1 MENSTKSMELKAR
14 ELLRDVRLDCESAAV
29 TELIDDTLSAIRE
42 SIDKIPQDLKVGGDE
57 APGFIRDIGSDKVD
71 FTFKKPKSIE
81 VAGSYAMQS
90 LAKPYASVDVFLR
103 LPKECFH
110 EKDYL
115 NHRYHG
121 KRCIYL
127 CVIKKYLG
135 SSSLIKKIEWS
146 TFQNEARKPVLLVYP
161 VQELEEI
168 PEFSMRII
176 PVATSLFDASKLKL
190 SRSNLRAFSQGDDA
204 QATPNYNHS
213 ILEDMFMEGND
224 YFVRKTLHG
233 RKEFGDALI
242 LMKVWARLRTSVYSH
257 DCFNGFLISVI
268 MAYLA
273 SEKGGNRIN
282 SLMNA
287 LQIFRVTLEF
297 IAAPKLWD
305 KGLSLQPQG
314 LLLQPHGH
322 CRMTKEDWRRCL
334 QLFPL
339 VLIDSS
345 GHFNL
350 AFRVSKSGILEFHE
364 EAAATLNCLGRCEDG
379 GFEGV
384 FTTKVDFAAKYD
396 YCMRVNL
403 NGNSEIYASGLC
415 SDKEFWRTYEEKVHT
430 LIEQGLN
437 DRAKLIRV
445 IWRNNTELNVEEGL
459 SKFSADP
466 LLVGVLCSSS
476 EKSVRMVDIG
486 PNSENKEEAT
496 DDTLYVPR
504 LPNLEGFGVKN
515 QSFVGLEMELLQKA
529 QENLV
534 VVADQLDFCL
544 PSGVRDSI
552 SSSGNLLEA
561 FEALSKCLRKLDD
574 IPLRVIS
581 VQPLD
586 SAFRLTSVFPPQ
598 PHPLATAKGTGL
610 KSKKLVSTCIQP
622 LEVLIQLER
631 SGKWPKE
638 DMPIRQTRS
647 VYLLKIGER
656 RVNLNL
662 KNWGIACT
670 ATEDEV
676 DVLMSGY
683 AFRLRLSYG
692 RGLKISQRQ
701 YQLRQAL
708 TVDQEVFIHGLHS
721 GMINGLQGIYPTFGP
736 VVRLAK
742 RWIASHLFSSFL
754 AEEAIELL
762 VAYLFLKPSPF
773 PVPCSRITGYLRF
786 LRLLSN
792 YDWNFSPLIVDINN
806 VLTVEDEKKINEDFM
821 LTRKVYKEKMQNV
834 EPAMFLATAYD
845 KASMAWTRVSPNSS
859 LPPDRRSLSHTT
871 PSLLSL
877 ATPLVALT
885 GIASARVAP
894 VMRKS
899 EKWEFDDWEFVEEGL
914 VLGLAEEDEYCSVP
928 LCRSPN
934 SQWQAK
940 AKEGGHHQQREE
952 VGRMMAYARS
962 SADYLT
968 KLIMQ
973 GQTDSHIWESLF
985 RTPLNNYD
993 AVLLLHGDRLPFPE
1007 HQLFSNDIAQ
1017 GKLVARG
1024 KASKIFNPYIRLQG
1038 SLDDVKDKLLVNFDP
1053 LRCYI
1058 EDLKKE
1064 FPHTFTLWFDTF
1076 GGDAIGLTWEQRE
1089 SKKRPREEP
1098 GKDKVD
1104 PMEVLRD
1111 VARCGKGLVRSVH
1124 LIKAPRC

>member
-1 MENSTKSMELKAR
+1 MELSEGKSMELKAN
-14 ELLRDVRLDCESAAV
+14 ELLKDVRLDCGSVAV
-29 TELIDDTLSAIRE
+29 TELIDGTLSAIRE
-42 SIDKIPQDLKVGGDE
+42 SIDKIPQDLKVGADE
-57 APGFIRDIGSDKVD
+57 APGFVRDIGADKVD
-71 FTFKKPKSIE
+71 FVFMKPKSIE

-90 LAKPYASVDVFLR
+90 LAMPNASVDVFLR

-135 SSSLIKKIEWS
+135 FSSVIKKIEWS

-168 PEFSMRII
+168 PEFSIRII
-176 PVATSLFDASKLKL
+176 PVATSLFDVSKLKL
-190 SRSNLRAFSQGDDA
+190 SRSNLRAFSQGDNA

-242 LMKVWARLRTSVYSH
+242 LMKVWARLRASVYSH

-268 MAYLA
+268 MVYLA

-314 LLLQPHGH
+314 FLLQPHGH
-322 CRMTKEDWRRCL
+322 CSMTKEL
-334 QLFPL
+334 
-339 VLIDSS
+339 
-345 GHFNL
+345 
-350 AFRVSKSGILEFHE
+350 HE
-364 EAAATLNCLGRCEDG
+364 EAAATLNCLSRCEDG
-379 GFEGV
+379 GFEGA

-403 NGNSEIYASGLC
+403 NGNSEIYASGFC
-415 SDKEFWRTYEEKVHT
+415 SDREFWRTYEEKVHT

-445 IWRNNTELNVEEGL
+445 IWRNNSTKLNVEEGL
-459 SKFSADP
+459 SKFSVDP
-466 LLVGVLCSSS
+466 LLVGVLCSSF

-486 PNSENKEEAT
+486 PISENKEEASKFRRFWGEKSELRRFKDGT
-496 DDTLYVPR
+496 IAESTVWECEQWERHLIVKR
-504 LPNLEGFGVKN
+504 ILEYI
-515 QSFVGLEMELLQKA
+515 LLRHLSLSK
-529 QENLV
+529 ENLV
-534 VVADQLDFCL
+534 VVAGQLDFGL
-544 PSGVRDSI
+544 LSGVRGIIHQRIPVSRL
-552 SSSGNLLEA
+552 NLNFWNFA
-561 FEALSKCLRKLDD
+561 RGIEALSKCLRKLDD
-574 IPLRVIS
+574 IPLKIS
-581 VQPLD
+581 NMSVRKEASSVCQMKSGYLEISWSPARSLHYLFR
-586 SAFRLTSVFPPQ
+586 SFCGVAFRLTSVFPPQ

-610 KSKKLVSTCIQP
+610 KSQKLLSTCIQP
-622 LEVLIQLER
+622 LEVMIQLER

-638 DMPIRQTRS
+638 DMLIRKTIS
-647 VYLLKIGER
+647 VFLLKIAES
-656 RVNLNL
+656 L

-683 AFRLRLSYG
+683 AFRLRLFYD
-692 RGLKISQRQ
+692 RGLKISQTQ

-708 TVDQEVFIHGLHS
+708 SMDQEVFIRGQHS

-762 VAYLFLKPSPF
+762 VAYLFLRPSPF
-773 PVPCSRITGYLRF
+773 PVPYSRITGYLRF

-806 VLTVEDEKKINEDFM
+806 VLTVEDEKKINENFM

-845 KASMAWTRVSPNSS
+845 KASMAWTRVSPNASVS
-859 LPPDRRSLSHTT
+859 
-871 PSLLSL
+871 
-877 ATPLVALT
+877 AAL
-885 GIASARVAP
+885 IMLNAMPAYVKNLNP
-894 VMRKS
+894 NNMLML
-899 EKWEFDDWEFVEEGL
+899 FVKK
-914 VLGLAEEDEYCSVP
+914 VL
-928 LCRSPN
+928 R
-934 SQWQAK
+934 
-940 AKEGGHHQQREE
+940 
-952 VGRMMAYARS
+952 RMMAYARS

-1024 KASKIFNPYIRLQG
+1024 KASKIFDPYIRLQG
-1038 SLDDVKDKLLVNFDP
+1038 SLANMKDKLLVNFDP

-1064 FPHTFTLWFDTF
+1064 FPNTFTLWYDAF
-1076 GGDAIGLTWEQRE
+1076 GGDAIGLTWDQ
-1089 SKKRPREEP
+1089 SKSKSFIVYPFPQKRQREEP
-1098 GKDKVD
+1098 GEDMVD

-1124 LIKAPRC
+1124 LLKAPRC

>member
-1 MENSTKSMELKAR
+1 MVTSIGMMDAAYFMGRTEILAGSTPLFISIIQSRRGSLLCFLVKEGTWRVFSGGLNFCGIFIVLGGAR
-14 ELLRDVRLDCESAAV
+14 RAIHNEGDEDANELLKDVRLDCGSVAV
-29 TELIDDTLSAIRE
+29 TELIDGTLSAIRE
-42 SIDKIPQDLKVGGDE
+42 SIDKIPQDLNVGADE
-57 APGFIRDIGSDKVD
+57 APGFVRDIGADKVD
-71 FTFKKPKSIE
+71 FVFMKPKSIE
-81 VAGSYAMQS
+81 VAGSYGMQS
-90 LAKPYASVDVFLR
+90 LAKPNAIVDVFLR

-135 SSSLIKKIEWS
+135 FSSVIKKIEWS
-146 TFQNEARKPVLLVYP
+146 TFQNEVRKPVLLVYP

-168 PEFSMRII
+168 PEFSIRII
-176 PVATSLFDASKLKL
+176 PVATSLFDVSKLTL
-190 SRSNLRAFSQGDDA
+190 SRSNLRAFSQGDNA

-213 ILEDMFMEGND
+213 ILEDMFME
-224 YFVRKTLHG
+224 
-233 RKEFGDALI
+233 
-242 LMKVWARLRTSVYSH
+242 
-257 DCFNGFLISVI
+257 
-268 MAYLA
+268 
-273 SEKGGNRIN
+273 
-282 SLMNA
+282 
-287 LQIFRVTLEF
+287 
-297 IAAPKLWD
+297 AAPKLWD

-314 LLLQPHGH
+314 FLLQPHGH
-322 CRMTKEDWRRCL
+322 CSMTKEDWRRYL

-345 GHFNL
+345 GHLNL
-350 AFRVSKSGILEFHE
+350 AFRVSKSGILELHE
-364 EAAATLNCLGRCEDG
+364 EAAATLNCLSRCEDG
-379 GFEGV
+379 GFEGA

-403 NGNSEIYASGLC
+403 NGNSEIYASGFC
-415 SDKEFWRTYEEKVHT
+415 SDREFWRTYEEKVHT

-445 IWRNNTELNVEEGL
+445 IWRNNSTKLNVEEGL
-459 SKFSADP
+459 SKFSVDP
-466 LLVGVLCSSS
+466 LLVGVLCSSF

-486 PNSENKEEAT
+486 PISENKEEASKFRRFWGEKSELRRFKDGT
-496 DDTLYVPR
+496 IAESTVWECEQWERHLIVKR
-504 LPNLEGFGVKN
+504 ILEYI
-515 QSFVGLEMELLQKA
+515 LLRYLSLSK
-529 QENLV
+529 ENLV
-534 VVADQLDFCL
+534 VVADQLDFGL
-544 PSGVRDSI
+544 LSGVKDSI
-552 SSSGNLLEA
+552 SSSGTLLEA

-574 IPLRVIS
+574 IPLKVIS

-610 KSKKLVSTCIQP
+610 KSQKLLSTCIQP
-622 LEVLIQLER
+622 LEVMIQLER

-638 DMPIRQTRS
+638 DMLIRKTIS
-647 VYLLKIGER
+647 VFLLKIAES
-656 RVNLNL
+656 L

-683 AFRLRLSYG
+683 AFRLRLFYD
-692 RGLKISQRQ
+692 RGLKISQTQ

-708 TVDQEVFIHGLHS
+708 SMDQEVFIRGQHS

-773 PVPCSRITGYLRF
+773 PVPYSRITGYLRF

-806 VLTVEDEKKINEDFM
+806 VLTVEDEKKINENFM

-845 KASMAWTRVSPNSS
+845 KASMAWTRVSPN
-859 LPPDRRSLSHTT
+859 
-871 PSLLSL
+871 
-877 ATPLVALT
+877 
-885 GIASARVAP
+885 AS
-894 VMRKS
+894 
-899 EKWEFDDWEFVEEGL
+899 
-914 VLGLAEEDEYCSVP
+914 VL
-928 LCRSPN
+928 R
-934 SQWQAK
+934 
-940 AKEGGHHQQREE
+940 
-952 VGRMMAYARS
+952 RMMAYARS

-1024 KASKIFNPYIRLQG
+1024 KASKIFDPYIRLQG
-1038 SLDDVKDKLLVNFDP
+1038 SLANMKDKLLVNFDP

-1064 FPHTFTLWFDTF
+1064 FPNTFTLWYDAF
-1076 GGDAIGLTWEQRE
+1076 GGDAIGLTWDQ
-1089 SKKRPREEP
+1089 SKSKLFIVYPFPQKRQREEP
-1098 GKDKVD
+1098 GDDMVD

-1124 LIKAPRC
+1124 LLKGPRC